1 MSPPTRLA
9 AFLERHATI
18 GIDTSP
24 FIYYLEGDARYA
36 STTLVLFARIEAGQ
50 TKAVT
55 STITM
60 LDLLVRPLRD
70 GRATLVNGINAL
82 GSLYPNL
89 EWAPTTL
96 AVATRA
102 AHLRAHYH
110 LGTPDAIRL
119 ATALEAGASGFVTN
133 DMTLRRVKDLEVFPL
148 EIDRH

>member
-1 MSPPTRLA
+1 MA
-9 AFLERHATI
+9 DFLEHHATI

-36 STTLVLFARIEAGQ
+36 STTVVLFAAIEEGR
-50 TKAVT
+50 TTAVT

-60 LDLLVRPLRD
+60 LELLVRPLRD
-70 GRATLVNGINAL
+70 GRATLVNAINAL
-82 GSLYPNL
+82 AASYPNL
-89 EWAPTTL
+89 GWVPTSL
-96 AVATRA
+96 AIATRA
-102 AHLRAHYH
+102 AHLRAQYH
-110 LGTPDAIRL
+110 LGTPDAIHL